1 MFLCRE
7 TKKSYNSQLRAACE
21 AALQEIKES
30 VGEQGEIGIQLI
42 LSFLYFFPK
51 NNFFKPCEKKPYIFY
66 YYFMRRKRGVS
77 RKNLSQDLNLIF

>member
-30 VGEQGEIGIQLI
+30 VGEQGKIGIVLFSKKSYI
-42 LSFLYFFPK
+42 VNPYGKNLRYFTIIVMRW
-51 NNFFKPCEKKPYIFY
+51 KK
-66 YYFMRRKRGVS
+66 RVS
-77 RKNLSQDLNLIF
+77 RKI